1 MKLDMNLQDM
11 FRKKLRE
18 DLEEQKKQMIEAAVE
33 EYRETLNATLSDVVD
48 RFVDNIH
55 CSMLSQTDPFTMRQ
69 RFELRINLGD
79 EFYATRYTD
88 KGGEDKQQE

>member
-1 MKLDMNLQDM
+1 MTLQDK
-11 FRKKLRE
+11 FVSQLRK
-18 DLEEQKKQMIEAAVE
+18 DLEEQKKGLIEEAVE
-33 EYRETLNATLSDVVD
+33 EYRETLNATLSEVLD

-55 CSMLSQTDPFTMRQ
+55 CSVLSQMDTVTMRQ
-69 RFELRINLGD
+69 QLELRINLGE